1 MNRKASIFLRLLL
14 PIVISAGSSTLA
26 AAGFDEG
33 VANYRAGNY
42 EGALKEW
49 TESAEQGDAD
59 AQFNLGCLFLRG
71 EGTPPDRARAREWF
85 RKAADQ
91 DEFDSRTWLFTAD
104 GGSQTEEG
112 RKTYFSKK
120 LAPSQK
126 FHLTFVA
133 ELENGNLMR
142 WPCSTDEKNGAE
154 TQFKIGLMYETGK
167 TGLPKNEKQ
176 AAVWYRKAAERDF
189 AAAQTKLAY
198 MYGAGR
204 GVERNQTEAG
214 KLLRRAA
221 ELGDAVAQDNV
232 GAMYEKGIYGVTRN
246 LVMAYVMYSHAAA
259 AGNKLSIASLAELK
273 ARLSPSELREGE
285 TLAEK
290 WKGNNPL
297 PAEIAARLRS
307 TN

>member
-1 MNRKASIFLRLLL
+1 MNHKASIFLRLLL
-14 PIVISAGSSTLA
+14 PIVISAGSPTLA
-26 AAGFDEG
+26 AGGFDEG

-104 GGSQTEEG
+104 DGFQTEEG
-112 RKTYFSKK
+112 RKAFFSKR
-120 LAPSQK
+120 LPPSGR

-133 ELENGNLMR
+133 ELDNGTLMR
-142 WPCSTDEKNGAE
+142 WPCSTDEKDGAQ
-154 TQFKIGLMYETGK
+154 TQFQIGRMYDTGK
-167 TGLPKNEKQ
+167 MGLPQNDKQ
-176 AAVWYRKAAERDF
+176 AVAWYRKAAERGV

-198 MYGAGR
+198 MYDAGR
-204 GVERNQTEAG
+204 GVERDRTEVG
-214 KLLRRAA
+214 KLFRRAA
-221 ELGDAVAQDNV
+221 ELGDSVAQDNV
-232 GAMYEKGIYGVTRN
+232 GAMYENGSYGVVQN
-246 LVMAYVMYSHAAA
+246 LVTAYVMYSHAAA

-290 WKGNNPL
+290 WKGNDPL
-297 PAEIAARLRS
+297 PVEIAARLQS